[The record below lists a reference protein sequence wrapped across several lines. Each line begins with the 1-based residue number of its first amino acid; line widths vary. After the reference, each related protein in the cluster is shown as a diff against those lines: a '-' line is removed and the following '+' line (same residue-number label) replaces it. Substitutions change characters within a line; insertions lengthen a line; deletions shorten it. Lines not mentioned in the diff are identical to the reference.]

1 MKRRAPPHVILVV
14 DDDDDFR
21 GLTAKSLRAFGYTV
35 VEAADG
41 GAAIE
46 QARAILPRAI
56 LLDLEMPQIDGC
68 AVARMLKE
76 DASTSRIPIVA
87 FSGSSGSER
96 ARALAS
102 GCEAFLEKP
111 AASEV
116 IAAVVA
122 RVIASGARDRG
133 DPSSAL

>member
-1 MKRRAPPHVILVV
+1 MRRSKVKHRSSPPVVLVV

-21 GLTAKSLRAFGYTV
+21 ALAAESLRAAGYTV
-35 VEAADG
+35 VEAAGG

-68 AVARMLKE
+68 AVARVLKA
-76 DASTSRIPIVA
+76 DASTSHIPIVA
-87 FSGSSGSER
+87 FTGSSGCER
-96 ARALAS
+96 ARALAAC
-102 GCEAFLEKP
+102 CEAFLEKP
-111 AASEV
+111 ATSEV

-122 RVIASGARDRG
+122 RVISSGKRDR
-133 DPSSAL
+133 